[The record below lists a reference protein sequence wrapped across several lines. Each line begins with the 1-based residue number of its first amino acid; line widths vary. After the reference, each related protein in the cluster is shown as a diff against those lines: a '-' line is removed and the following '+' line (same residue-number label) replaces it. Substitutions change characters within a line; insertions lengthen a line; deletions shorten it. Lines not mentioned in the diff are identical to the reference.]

1 MHKVKQGTQQF
12 TGKLIF
18 LVLAF
23 TFGLGLLTLPVPAQL
38 TLPFSGTDGSDSLA
52 SFSITKTG
60 IGRSGLFII
69 SNSSSTAEALFG
81 QTNGLGSGVFGY
93 ATHASGTTTGVY
105 GRSLSTTGRGVVG
118 WASAG
123 TGLTRGVLGWVDS
136 TGGTGVYGV
145 AAATS
150 GLNYGVVGQSSSTAG
165 RGILGYATAASG
177 TTYGVMGWSNSTT
190 GYGVYGRASSTSGM
204 NFGVYGWS
212 DSTNGTGTFGYAGAG
227 SGTTTGAYGRSLSTG
242 GRGVVGWASAS
253 SGNTIGVMGWSD
265 SPTGFGGYFYGAR
278 NYFTGKVGIETEN
291 PTANLH
297 VLGSAIFS
305 WSGEDTFV
313 LSATNTQ
320 TTGVNY
326 GAQFENQSTGTLSAG
341 AFGLSSAATGET
353 YGLIGRSASS
363 TGRGILGWA
372 NSTTGLT
379 VGVSGLVNS
388 NEGIAVR
395 GVAISTSGN
404 TTGILG
410 QSASDTGKGVYGL
423 ANAVTGINYGVYGEA
438 VSSNGFAL
446 WAQGD
451 TGASGNKSFV
461 IDHPLDPA
469 NKILKHFCSEGPEP
483 LNVYSGNAVTDAQG
497 YATIRLPDYFEAIN
511 RDFRYQLTVINEEN
525 SDDFVLAMVVREIR
539 NNQFVLRTSKPGVKV
554 SWEVKARRNDNWVRE
569 RGAEAEMEK
578 PAELKGRYINPEFF
592 GQPKEKGIGSK
603 E

>member
-1 MHKVKQGTQQF
+1 MQKVRQRTRQF
-12 TGKLIF
+12 TGKIIF
-18 LVLAF
+18 QILAF
-23 TFGLGLLTLPVPAQL
+23 TLGLGLITFPAPAQL
-38 TLPFSGTDGSDSLA
+38 TLPFNGTDGSDSLA

-60 IGRSGLFII
+60 IGRSGLFVI
-69 SNSSSTAEALFG
+69 NNASSTAEALFG
-81 QTNGLGSGVFGY
+81 QTNGSGTGVYGFATRTSGV
-93 ATHASGTTTGVY
+93 TTGVY
-105 GRSLSTTGRGVVG
+105 GRSASNSGRGVVG
-118 WASAG
+118 WATST
-123 TGLTRGVLGWVDS
+123 TGMTTGVLGWVDS
-136 TGGTGVYGV
+136 TAGRGVYGV
-145 AAATS
+145 SSATT
-150 GLNYGVVGQSSSTAG
+150 GLNYGVYGQSASSS
-165 RGILGYATAASG
+165 GIG
-177 TTYGVMGWSNSTT
+177 TYGTATSTT
-190 GYGVYGRASSTSGM
+190 
-204 NFGVYGWS
+204 
-212 DSTNGTGTFGYAGAG
+212 
-227 SGTTTGAYGRSLSTG
+227 GTTTGAYGRSLSTG

-265 SPTGFGGYFYGAR
+265 SPTGFGGYFHGAR

-297 VLGSAIFS
+297 VLGSAIFR

-313 LSATNTQ
+313 LSATNTR

-326 GAQFENQSTGTLSAG
+326 GAQFENQSTTALSAG

-353 YGLIGRSASS
+353 YGLIGRSSS
-363 TGRGILGWA
+363 SAGRGILGWA

-388 NEGIAVR
+388 NAGIAVR

-404 TTGILG
+404 TTGVLG
-410 QSASDTGKGVYGL
+410 QSASDTGKGVHGL
-423 ANAVTGINYGVYGEA
+423 ANAVSGINYGVYGEA
-438 VSSNGFAL
+438 ISSNGFAV

-483 LNVYSGNAVTDAQG
+483 LNVYSGNVVTDERG
-497 YATIRLPDYFEAIN
+497 YATVRLPDYFEAIN

-539 NNQFVLRTSKPGVKV
+539 NNLFVIRTSKPGVKV
-554 SWEVKARRNDNWVRE
+554 SWEVKATRNDHWVRV
-569 RGAEAEMEK
+569 RGAEAEIEK
-578 PAELKGRYINPEFF
+578 PAELKGKYINPEFF
-592 GQPKEKGIGSK
+592 GQPKEKGIGSQ